1 MCQQTSLTDLFELTP
16 YRAITFN
23 VSNHDIERYDDA
35 LSKTHSFGH
44 INYMYMDESAIYY
57 FVSHPST
64 QFDTILQ
71 LPHDAYYEYLMLKHL
86 DNTTIVH
93 YFISQSCREITN
105 V

>member
-1 MCQQTSLTDLFELTP
+1 MQQQIALDALFELTP
-16 YRAITFN
+16 YRAIMFD
-23 VSNHDIERYDDA
+23 VSNHDIERHDDDLA
-35 LSKTHSFGH
+35 KTKSFGH
-44 INYMYMDESAIYY
+44 PNYMYMDEVAIYY

-86 DNTTIVH
+86 DSATILH